1 MENSPIK
8 GYLCVVAAAILWAS
22 SGTAG
27 KALFSGGITPFDVVQ
42 VRLTVSALLLA
53 FIFSLHFR
61 NLFRIR
67 KIDIGYFF
75 LLGGLAMCLVQITYF
90 YAISKIQVAAAIFLQ
105 YLSPVMVAFFSI
117 CFWRERLTVAKVLSL
132 VLSIAG
138 CYLIAGG
145 YNLELLKMNRAG
157 ILSGLC
163 SALCFATYTLSAE
176 RGMHRYSPWT
186 VLFYSFVF
194 AALSMNI
201 FYQPFRYPWAGYTSI
216 QWVWLI
222 YISVMGTLI
231 PFGLFF
237 VGVNHIRSTRATIT
251 ATLEPISA
259 GFIAYLFLGEAL
271 APPQILGGILVVG
284 AIVLLQL
291 WREQDELAPV
301 LIRARALDSDKT
313 MQKT

>member
-8 GYLCVVAAAILWAS
+8 GYLCVVVAAILWAS
-22 SGTAG
+22 SGSAG
-27 KALFSGGITPFDVVQ
+27 KALFRGGITPFDVVQ

-53 FIFSLHFR
+53 FIFSLRFR

-75 LLGGLAMCLVQITYF
+75 VIGGLAMCLVQITYF

-117 CFWRERLTVAKVLSL
+117 CFWRERLSAAKVFSL

-157 ILSGLC
+157 ILSGMC

-186 VLFYSFVF
+186 VLFYSLLF
-194 AALSMNI
+194 AAFSMNI
-201 FYQPFRYPWAGYTSI
+201 FYQPFRYLWAGYTFI
-216 QWVWLI
+216 EWVWLI

-251 ATLEPISA
+251 ASLEPISA
-259 GFIAYLFLGEAL
+259 GFIAYLFLGEVL
-271 APPQILGGILVVG
+271 ESLQILGGALVVG
-284 AIVLLQL
+284 AIVLLQF
-291 WREQDELAPV
+291 RQEQDELAPV
-301 LIRARALDSDKT
+301 LVRARKFDSDKG
-313 MQKT
+313 

>member
-1 MENSPIK
+1 MENSPLK
-8 GYLCVVAAAILWAS
+8 GYLCVIVAAVLWAS

-27 KALFSGGITPFDVVQ
+27 KALFGHGITPFDVVQ
-42 VRLTVSALLLA
+42 VRLTVSALLLE
-53 FIFSLHFR
+53 FIFSVRFR

-67 KIDIGYFF
+67 RIDIGYFC
-75 LLGGLAMCLVQITYF
+75 LIGGLVMCLVQITYF

-117 CFWRERLTVAKVLSL
+117 CFWRERLTVAKFIALVLSL
-132 VLSIAG
+132 SG
-138 CYLIAGG
+138 CYLIVGG
-145 YNLELLKMNRAG
+145 YDLDLLKMNSAG

-186 VLFYSFVF
+186 VLFYSLLF

-201 FYQPFRYPWAGYTSI
+201 FYRPLGYLWAGYTFS
-216 QWVWLI
+216 QWMWLT

-237 VGVNHIRSTRATIT
+237 IGVNHIRSTRAAIT
-251 ATLEPISA
+251 ATLEPVSA
-259 GFIAYLFLGEAL
+259 GFIAYLFLREAL
-271 APPQILGGILVVG
+271 APLQILGGALVVG
-284 AIVLLQL
+284 AIVLLQF
-291 WREQDELAPV
+291 RQEQDDLAPA
-301 LIRARALDSDKT
+301 LIRARNLVRDK
-313 MQKT
+313 

>member
-1 MENSPIK
+1 MENSPAK
-8 GYLCVVAAAILWAS
+8 GYLCVVVAAVLWAS

-27 KALFSGGITPFDVVQ
+27 KALFGLGITPFDVVQ

-53 FIFSLHFR
+53 FIFSVRFR

-145 YNLELLKMNRAG
+145 YDLDLLKMNHVG

-186 VLFYSFVF
+186 VLFYSLLF

-201 FYQPFRYPWAGYTSI
+201 FYQPFRYLWAGYTSI
-216 QWVWLI
+216 EWVWLI

-259 GFIAYLFLGEAL
+259 GFIAYLFLREAL
-271 APPQILGGILVVG
+271 APFQILGGALVVG
-284 AIVLLQL
+284 AIVLLQF
-291 WREQDELAPV
+291 RQEQDELAPA
-301 LIRARALDSDKT
+301 LIRARKFGRDKS
-313 MQKT
+313 Q